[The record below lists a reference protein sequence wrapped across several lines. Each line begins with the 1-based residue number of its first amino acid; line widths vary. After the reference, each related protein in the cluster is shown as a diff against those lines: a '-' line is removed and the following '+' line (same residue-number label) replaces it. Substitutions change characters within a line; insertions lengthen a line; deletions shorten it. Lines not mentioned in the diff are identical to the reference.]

1 MTTQQLINAI
11 VTAAEPVRLQII
23 RLLAIH
29 GELCAKDI
37 LPAFDIT
44 QPTLSHHMT
53 VLEENGI
60 VSARRHGRCVYY
72 TLNKKTFTEI
82 NNLFKS
88 VVEDGGE
95 NADSSGSVA
104 GKKTVKVEKSGKSV
118 GSKSAS
124 AKGAGAKSA
133 GAKST
138 KSAGA
143 KSTGAKNAG
152 SKSGGAK
159 SGGAKS
165 GASKVA
171 KAPAEDPKDKKKKD
185 KKKKEKD
192 KKKKK

>member
-11 VTAAEPVRLQII
+11 VTAAEPIRLQII

-53 VLEENGI
+53 VLEESGI

-95 NADSSGSVA
+95 NADSSGSID
-104 GKKTVKVEKSGKSV
+104 GKKTVKIEKSGKSV
-118 GSKSAS
+118 GSKSTS
-124 AKGAGAKSA
+124 AKA
-133 GAKST
+133 
-138 KSAGA
+138 AGA
-143 KSTGAKNAG
+143 KSTGAKN
-152 SKSGGAK
+152 GGAK
-159 SGGAKS
+159 SGGSKSAGSKS

-171 KAPAEDPKDKKKKD
+171 KEPAEDPKDKKKKD

>member
-11 VTAAEPVRLQII
+11 VTAAEPIRLQII

-53 VLEENGI
+53 VLEESGI

-118 GSKSAS
+118 GSKSTS
-124 AKGAGAKSA
+124 AKAAGEKS
-133 GAKST
+133 AKST
-138 KSAGA
+138 GA
-143 KSTGAKNAG
+143 KSTGAK
-152 SKSGGAK
+152 SGG
-159 SGGAKS
+159 SKS

-171 KAPAEDPKDKKKKD
+171 KEPAEDPKDKKKKD

>member
-11 VTAAEPVRLQII
+11 VTAAEPIRLQII

-53 VLEENGI
+53 VLEESGI

-118 GSKSAS
+118 GSKSTS
-124 AKGAGAKSA
+124 AKAAGE
-133 GAKST
+133 KST
-138 KSAGA
+138 GA
-143 KSTGAKNAG
+143 KSTGAKSGG
-152 SKSGGAK
+152 SKSTGSK
-159 SGGAKS
+159 STGSKS

-171 KAPAEDPKDKKKKD
+171 KEPAEDPKDKKKKD

>member
-53 VLEENGI
+53 VLEENGL

-118 GSKSAS
+118 SAKSAS
-124 AKGAGAKSA
+124 SKSTGAKSA

-143 KSTGAKNAG
+143 KSGG
-152 SKSGGAK
+152 S
-159 SGGAKS
+159 KS